1 MNITI
6 KIEAEGIEKAI
17 TLLANRIGSMTMGTA
32 AQPESP
38 VAEEKSAKKRKSV
51 TAVGTAEA
59 PASSTTTACA
69 SPAEAASPQREYTL
83 EDVRARLG
91 ELSSDGKKEEIK
103 SLFAKFGVAKLT
115 ELQPEKFGE
124 LLAAAEAL

>member
-6 KIEAEGIEKAI
+6 KVEADELVQAILQLAESMKNNQPAELAAPAEK
-17 TLLANRIGSMTMGTA
+17 
-32 AQPESP
+32 P
-38 VAEEKSAKKRKSV
+38 KAKRAK
-51 TAVGTAEA
+51 AEA
-59 PASSTTTACA
+59 PAPVEEPAVEAPA
-69 SPAEAASPQREYTL
+69 SKPVTL
-83 EDVRARLG
+83 EVVRARLG

-115 ELQPEKFGE
+115 ELEPEKFGE

>member
-1 MNITI
+1 MNITM
-6 KIEAEGIEKAI
+6 KVEADELVQAILHLAESMKTNQPAESAEKPKAKRVK
-17 TLLANRIGSMTMGTA
+17 A
-32 AQPESP
+32 P
-38 VAEEKSAKKRKSV
+38 VEEP
-51 TAVGTAEA
+51 AVEA
-59 PASSTTTACA
+59 PAPTVVSL
-69 SPAEAASPQREYTL
+69 EA
-83 EDVRARLG
+83 VRARLG

>member
-6 KIEAEGIEKAI
+6 KVEADELVQAIFQLAESMKTNQPAESVEKPKAKR
-17 TLLANRIGSMTMGTA
+17 AKA
-32 AQPESP
+32 P
-38 VAEEKSAKKRKSV
+38 VEEP
-51 TAVGTAEA
+51 AVEA
-59 PASSTTTACA
+59 PAPTVVSL
-69 SPAEAASPQREYTL
+69 EA
-83 EDVRARLG
+83 VRARLG

>member
-6 KIEAEGIEKAI
+6 KVEADELVRAI
-17 TLLANRIGSMTMGTA
+17 LQLAESMGNNRP
-32 AQPESP
+32 PES
-38 VAEEKSAKKRKSV
+38 AEKPKAKRAKP
-51 TAVGTAEA
+51 EA
-59 PASSTTTACA
+59 PAPVEE
-69 SPAEAASPQREYTL
+69 PAVEAKPVTL
-83 EDVRARLG
+83 EAVRARLG

-115 ELQPEKFGE
+115 ELEPEKFGE

>member
-6 KIEAEGIEKAI
+6 KVEADELVQAILHLAESMKTNQPAESAEK
-17 TLLANRIGSMTMGTA
+17 
-32 AQPESP
+32 P
-38 VAEEKSAKKRKSV
+38 KAKRAKP
-51 TAVGTAEA
+51 EA
-59 PASSTTTACA
+59 PAVEEPV
-69 SPAEAASPQREYTL
+69 PAPKAVTL
-83 EDVRARLG
+83 EAVRARLG

>member
-6 KIEAEGIEKAI
+6 KVEADELVQAILHLAESMKTNQPVESVEK
-17 TLLANRIGSMTMGTA
+17 
-32 AQPESP
+32 P
-38 VAEEKSAKKRKSV
+38 KAKRAK
-51 TAVGTAEA
+51 AEA
-59 PASSTTTACA
+59 PA
-69 SPAEAASPQREYTL
+69 PVEEAAVEAPASKPVTL
-83 EDVRARLG
+83 EVVRARLG

-115 ELQPEKFGE
+115 ELEPEKFGE

>member
-1 MNITI
+1 VSL
-6 KIEAEGIEKAI
+6 EA
-17 TLLANRIGSMTMGTA
+17 
-32 AQPESP
+32 
-38 VAEEKSAKKRKSV
+38 
-51 TAVGTAEA
+51 
-59 PASSTTTACA
+59 
-69 SPAEAASPQREYTL
+69 
-83 EDVRARLG
+83 VRARLG

>member
-6 KIEAEGIEKAI
+6 KVEADELVQAILHLAESMKTNQPAELSTSAEKPKAKR
-17 TLLANRIGSMTMGTA
+17 AK
-32 AQPESP
+32 PEAPAP
-38 VAEEKSAKKRKSV
+38 VE
-51 TAVGTAEA
+51 EA
-59 PASSTTTACA
+59 PASK
-69 SPAEAASPQREYTL
+69 PVTL
-83 EDVRARLG
+83 EAVRARLG

-115 ELQPEKFGE
+115 ELEPEKFGE

>member
-6 KIEAEGIEKAI
+6 KVEADELVQAILQLAESMKTNQPAESAEKPKAKR
-17 TLLANRIGSMTMGTA
+17 AKA
-32 AQPESP
+32 P
-38 VAEEKSAKKRKSV
+38 VEEP
-51 TAVGTAEA
+51 AVEA
-59 PASSTTTACA
+59 PAPKAV
-69 SPAEAASPQREYTL
+69 TL
-83 EDVRARLG
+83 EAVRARLG

>member
-6 KIEAEGIEKAI
+6 KVEADELVQAILHLAESMKTNQPAESAEK
-17 TLLANRIGSMTMGTA
+17 
-32 AQPESP
+32 P
-38 VAEEKSAKKRKSV
+38 KAKRAKP
-51 TAVGTAEA
+51 EA
-59 PASSTTTACA
+59 PAPVEE
-69 SPAEAASPQREYTL
+69 PAVEAPAPKAVTL
-83 EDVRARLG
+83 EAVRARLG

-115 ELQPEKFGE
+115 ELEPEKFGE

>member
-6 KIEAEGIEKAI
+6 KIEADELVQAILQLAESMKNNQPAESAEK
-17 TLLANRIGSMTMGTA
+17 
-32 AQPESP
+32 P
-38 VAEEKSAKKRKSV
+38 KAKRAK
-51 TAVGTAEA
+51 AEA
-59 PASSTTTACA
+59 PAPVEE
-69 SPAEAASPQREYTL
+69 PAVEAPAPKAVTL
-83 EDVRARLG
+83 EAVRARLG

-115 ELQPEKFGE
+115 ELEPEKFGE

>member
-6 KIEAEGIEKAI
+6 KVEADELVQAI
-17 TLLANRIGSMTMGTA
+17 LQLAESMKTN
-32 AQPESP
+32 Q
-38 VAEEKSAKKRKSV
+38 
-51 TAVGTAEA
+51 
-59 PASSTTTACA
+59 
-69 SPAEAASPQREYTL
+69 PAESVEKPKAKRAKPETPAPVEEPVSAPKAVTL
-83 EDVRARLG
+83 EAVRARLG

>member
-6 KIEAEGIEKAI
+6 KVEADELVQAILHLAESMKTNQPAESVEKPKAKR
-17 TLLANRIGSMTMGTA
+17 AKA
-32 AQPESP
+32 P
-38 VAEEKSAKKRKSV
+38 VEEPV
-51 TAVGTAEA
+51 VEA
-59 PASSTTTACA
+59 PAPKAV
-69 SPAEAASPQREYTL
+69 TL
-83 EDVRARLG
+83 EAVRARLG

-115 ELQPEKFGE
+115 ELEPEKFGE

>member
-6 KIEAEGIEKAI
+6 KVEANELVQAIFQLAESMKTNQPAESAEK
-17 TLLANRIGSMTMGTA
+17 
-32 AQPESP
+32 P
-38 VAEEKSAKKRKSV
+38 KAKRAKP
-51 TAVGTAEA
+51 EA
-59 PASSTTTACA
+59 PAPVEE
-69 SPAEAASPQREYTL
+69 PAVEAPAPKAVTL
-83 EDVRARLG
+83 EAVRARLG

-115 ELQPEKFGE
+115 ELEPEKFGE

>member
-6 KIEAEGIEKAI
+6 KVEADELVQAILQLAESMKTNQPAESAAPAEK
-17 TLLANRIGSMTMGTA
+17 
-32 AQPESP
+32 P
-38 VAEEKSAKKRKSV
+38 KAKRAK
-51 TAVGTAEA
+51 AEA
-59 PASSTTTACA
+59 PAPVEE
-69 SPAEAASPQREYTL
+69 PAAEEPAPKAVTL
-83 EDVRARLG
+83 EAVRARLG

>member
-6 KIEAEGIEKAI
+6 KVEANELVQAILHLAESMKTNQPAESAEK
-17 TLLANRIGSMTMGTA
+17 
-32 AQPESP
+32 P
-38 VAEEKSAKKRKSV
+38 KAKRAKP
-51 TAVGTAEA
+51 EA
-59 PASSTTTACA
+59 PAPVEEPAVEAPAPAPTAV
-69 SPAEAASPQREYTL
+69 SLEA
-83 EDVRARLG
+83 VRARLG

>member
-6 KIEAEGIEKAI
+6 KVEADELVQAILQLAESMKTNQPAESVEKPKAKR
-17 TLLANRIGSMTMGTA
+17 AKA
-32 AQPESP
+32 P
-38 VAEEKSAKKRKSV
+38 VEEP
-51 TAVGTAEA
+51 AVEEPA
-59 PASSTTTACA
+59 PAPKAV
-69 SPAEAASPQREYTL
+69 TL
-83 EDVRARLG
+83 EAVRARLG

>member
-6 KIEAEGIEKAI
+6 KVEADELVQAILHLAESMKTNQPAESAEKPKAKR
-17 TLLANRIGSMTMGTA
+17 TK
-32 AQPESP
+32 PEAPAP
-38 VAEEKSAKKRKSV
+38 VE
-51 TAVGTAEA
+51 EA
-59 PASSTTTACA
+59 PASKLV
-69 SPAEAASPQREYTL
+69 TL
-83 EDVRARLG
+83 EVVRARLG

-115 ELQPEKFGE
+115 ELEPEKFGE

>member
-6 KIEAEGIEKAI
+6 KVEADELVQAI
-17 TLLANRIGSMTMGTA
+17 LHLAESMKNN
-32 AQPESP
+32 QPAESP
-38 VAEEKSAKKRKSV
+38 TPAEKPKAKRAK
-51 TAVGTAEA
+51 AEA
-59 PASSTTTACA
+59 PAPVEE
-69 SPAEAASPQREYTL
+69 PAVEEPAPAPKAVTL
-83 EDVRARLG
+83 EAVRARLG

-115 ELQPEKFGE
+115 ELEPEKFGE

>member
-17 TLLANRIGSMTMGTA
+17 TLLANRIGSMTT

-59 PASSTTTACA
+59 PASSTTTASA

>member
-6 KIEAEGIEKAI
+6 KVEADELVQAIFHLAESMKTNQPAESSAPAEK
-17 TLLANRIGSMTMGTA
+17 
-32 AQPESP
+32 P
-38 VAEEKSAKKRKSV
+38 KAKRAKP
-51 TAVGTAEA
+51 EA
-59 PASSTTTACA
+59 PAPVEE
-69 SPAEAASPQREYTL
+69 PAVEAPAPKAVTL
-83 EDVRARLG
+83 EAVRARLG

-115 ELQPEKFGE
+115 ELEPEKFGE

>member
-6 KIEAEGIEKAI
+6 KVEADELVQAI
-17 TLLANRIGSMTMGTA
+17 LHLAESMKNN
-32 AQPESP
+32 QPAESP
-38 VAEEKSAKKRKSV
+38 TPAEKPKAKRAKP
-51 TAVGTAEA
+51 EA
-59 PASSTTTACA
+59 PAPVEE
-69 SPAEAASPQREYTL
+69 PAVEAPAPKAVTL
-83 EDVRARLG
+83 EAVRARLG

-115 ELQPEKFGE
+115 ELEPEKFGE

>member
-6 KIEAEGIEKAI
+6 KVEADELVQAILHLAESMKTNQPAELSTPAEK
-17 TLLANRIGSMTMGTA
+17 
-32 AQPESP
+32 P
-38 VAEEKSAKKRKSV
+38 KAKRAKP
-51 TAVGTAEA
+51 EA
-59 PASSTTTACA
+59 PAPVEEA
-69 SPAEAASPQREYTL
+69 PAPKAVTL
-83 EDVRARLG
+83 EAVRARLG

>member
-6 KIEAEGIEKAI
+6 KVEADELVQAILHLAESMKTNQPVESAEKPKAKR
-17 TLLANRIGSMTMGTA
+17 TK
-32 AQPESP
+32 PEAPAP
-38 VAEEKSAKKRKSV
+38 VE
-51 TAVGTAEA
+51 EA
-59 PASSTTTACA
+59 PASK
-69 SPAEAASPQREYTL
+69 PVTL
-83 EDVRARLG
+83 EVVRARLG

-115 ELQPEKFGE
+115 ELEPEKFGE

>member
-6 KIEAEGIEKAI
+6 KVEANELVQAIFHLAESMKINQPAESTTPAEK
-17 TLLANRIGSMTMGTA
+17 
-32 AQPESP
+32 P
-38 VAEEKSAKKRKSV
+38 KAKRAKP
-51 TAVGTAEA
+51 EA
-59 PASSTTTACA
+59 PAPVEE
-69 SPAEAASPQREYTL
+69 PAVEAPAPKAVTL
-83 EDVRARLG
+83 EAVRARLG

-115 ELQPEKFGE
+115 ELEPEKFGE

>member
-6 KIEAEGIEKAI
+6 KVEANELVQAIFHLAESMKTNQPAESAEK
-17 TLLANRIGSMTMGTA
+17 
-32 AQPESP
+32 P
-38 VAEEKSAKKRKSV
+38 KAKRAKP
-51 TAVGTAEA
+51 EA
-59 PASSTTTACA
+59 PAPVEE
-69 SPAEAASPQREYTL
+69 PAVEAPAPKAVTL
-83 EDVRARLG
+83 EAVRARLG

-115 ELQPEKFGE
+115 ELEPEKFGE

>member
-6 KIEAEGIEKAI
+6 KVEADELVQAILHLAESMKTNQPAESVEK
-17 TLLANRIGSMTMGTA
+17 
-32 AQPESP
+32 P
-38 VAEEKSAKKRKSV
+38 KAKRTKP
-51 TAVGTAEA
+51 EA
-59 PASSTTTACA
+59 PA
-69 SPAEAASPQREYTL
+69 PVEEAAVEAPAPKVVTL
-83 EDVRARLG
+83 EAVRARLG

-115 ELQPEKFGE
+115 ELEPEKFGE

>member
-6 KIEAEGIEKAI
+6 KVEADELVQAI
-17 TLLANRIGSMTMGTA
+17 LQLAESMKNN
-32 AQPESP
+32 QPAESP
-38 VAEEKSAKKRKSV
+38 TPAEKPKAKRAKP
-51 TAVGTAEA
+51 EA
-59 PASSTTTACA
+59 PAPVEEPTVE
-69 SPAEAASPQREYTL
+69 SPAPKPVTL
-83 EDVRARLG
+83 EVVRARLG

-103 SLFAKFGVAKLT
+103 GLFAKFGVAKLT